1 MIAEF
6 ALTVALLMGQT
17 IGTNEP
23 IDYREA
29 GSVHIQHRDDRLG
42 GFYPWAS
49 GDIGQGYLLGQS
61 VSDFATVAGGV
72 GYSHSL
78 GQRLKFRAEAGMAY
92 PIHRSNHAIQQEV
105 VYTYLVGRHESEF
118 RPVPVSPT
126 RPYDQ
131 DSYETTWHVDYG
143 AYARVGLEFEA
154 GKHLRVLMYYKY
166 FQPKGLFE
174 IWDEEAKAN
183 GGGWWQEYRTIDM
196 STIQLGIGWEF

>member
-17 IGTNEP
+17 TGTNEP
-23 IDYREA
+23 IDYRETA
-29 GSVHIQHRDDRLG
+29 SVHISHDFDNTG
-42 GFYPWAS
+42 GFYPWIS
-49 GDIGQGYLLGQS
+49 GDIGKGYLLGQS

-72 GYSHSL
+72 GYTHGLSD
-78 GQRLKFRAEAGMAY
+78 RINFRAEAGIAY
-92 PIHRSNHAIQQEV
+92 PIHRSNQDIQQEV

-118 RPVPVSPT
+118 RPLPVYPEG
-126 RPYDQ
+126 PYDQ

-143 AYARVGLEFEA
+143 AY
-154 GKHLRVLMYYKY
+154 LRLGFSMAVTDAISVEVHYKF
-166 FQPKGLFE
+166 FQPKGTLE
-174 IWDEEAKAN
+174 IWDEETRAA